1 MKNRSGDSR
10 FLRKVRLLEEN
21 NQTLLDVRAFTV
33 DGGSI
38 TRIDKPAS
46 APDAPIKPNKKLVV
60 ALALVL
66 GGMVAVLFVLS
77 RQAVW
82 NRAHRTAR

>member
-46 APDAPIKPNKKLVV
+46 VPDAPIKPNKKLIV

-66 GGMVAVLFVLS
+66 GGMVTVLFVLV
-77 RQAVW
+77 RQAVR
-82 NRAHRTAR
+82 NRAHRTAE